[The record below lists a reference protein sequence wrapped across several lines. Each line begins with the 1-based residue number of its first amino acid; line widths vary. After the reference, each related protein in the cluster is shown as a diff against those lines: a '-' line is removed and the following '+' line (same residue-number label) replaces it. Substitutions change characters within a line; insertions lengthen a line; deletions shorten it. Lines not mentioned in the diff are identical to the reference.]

1 MRTPAVF
8 LLALLLG
15 GCGDDAPSGASR
27 LEARPPQTAELVSP
41 GEAIAGAFVP
51 QLDPHTMNDAEIG
64 KALPQ
69 GYRCAFRYTSTGKP
83 VIAVGDD
90 ATAALKLNGKL
101 ALLPS
106 APVAHAFADGAAYEA
121 DGVRVVVTAA
131 PPPTGRVR
139 TRRDAILRFTVGS
152 MLQVGYAGYYGCRSP

>member
-1 MRTPAVF
+1 MRTPAAF

-15 GCGDDAPSGASR
+15 GCGDNAPSGASR

-41 GEAIAGAFVP
+41 GETIAGAFVP

-106 APVAHAFADGAAYEA
+106 ATVPQSADAAVYEA
-121 DGVRVVVTAA
+121 DGVRVVVTTAGTPIA
-131 PPPTGRVR
+131 RVR
-139 TRRDAILRFTVGS
+139 ERREATLRFTVGS